1 MHIYIHLTAEGYQR
15 SFPAIWGWHWYRSY
29 LKPMEHRPEPQI
41 VTWDPILL
49 SRLWVVS
56 PAGVRW
62 GSYQMHTG
70 LFLAFIHCTCSELCF
85 YMRTPN
91 SCAGTRAVTR
101 QFWGRGY
108 LGFPLARLTP
118 RHAVLFALWCS
129 ADQIILN
136 SLQTHFVNVWLI
148 QFKPFATTW
157 YYRGL

>member
-29 LKPMEHRPEPQI
+29 LKPMEHRPDLQI
-41 VTWDPILL
+41 VTRDP
-49 SRLWVVS
+49 SFCR
-56 PAGVRW
+56 GF
-62 GSYQMHTG
+62 G
-70 LFLAFIHCTCSELCF
+70 LFPPLACGGARIRRTRVHFSPLSVALAVNFTFIWEHQT
-85 YMRTPN
+85 RVR
-91 SCAGTRAVTR
+91 ARAVTR

-108 LGFPLARLTP
+108 LGFPPAQPTP

-148 QFKPFATTW
+148 QFKPLATTW